1 MACTLG
7 CGGGGAGPVTPPPP
21 PPPPIL
27 VIVTPD
33 LSSVLLGGTVSFTST
48 VSNTTDTVVLWS
60 VNQLPGGSA
69 QVGTIT
75 ADGIYTAPADLPPGG
90 VVQVTATSHA
100 DKTKSG
106 SAQVS
111 ITSDIFVSVAPGLS
125 HLELGASQS
134 FTAAISSKGKPDMG
148 VQWSLAGP
156 ACPSACGTINASGI
170 FTAPGT
176 LPASPGVTVV
186 ATSVADPSK
195 QSSAAVSFTSSF
207 TLQIVAPSSLQTGV
221 TAAIVATLTPVP
233 GSNPN
238 STLSWAL
245 SGSGCAGSS
254 CGVLTVTTTQSG
266 GGTQVNDTAT
276 YTAPSSAP
284 QPDIVLIAVTPLA
297 DPTKQTEVSITIEPG
312 TGISLLPGTETLA
325 INHRFTLSVGGGGAS
340 GGTFLWSV
348 NGIAGG
354 SGAVGSLCVVGSN
367 PCQGVTN
374 STATQVDYVA
384 PGAIPAP
391 NPVTISAA
399 NAANPSINASSQV
412 TIINH
417 LLVSVSPPNVTL
429 PPLATQTFAAS
440 VLGTSNL
447 AVMWQLTGQAC
458 AVSGACGT
466 IDSTGLYTAPPVAP
480 TPDSFQVLATSQD
493 DPAQSGAASLTI
505 SSGANLIS
513 LHPASIYAGGTN
525 GFVLRADGSGF
536 VPTTSGAGST
546 LIIGGTARVSTCN
559 TANSCSA
566 PVNPGDV
573 AQAESLSVLVRN
585 PDSTQ
590 SNLRSLIVISPSTTE
605 SVITLSS
612 SEPASAGN
620 DIVVVE
626 PTTAGLDSSSADFD
640 ISVAA
645 LGLYLTASNT
655 CNLAGNPIPILRP
668 ASGVATADVCLFTQS
683 GFDTS
688 MSYSISGPG
697 DISVIAKQP
706 ASLGIIHL
714 TLQIPATAQPG
725 ARTLFIQ
732 NSNLDRTAAS
742 GALDIQ

>member
-7 CGGGGAGPVTPPPP
+7 CGGGGAGSVTPPPP

-27 VIVTPD
+27 VVVTPD

-48 VSNTTDTVVLWS
+48 VSNTTDTAVLWS

-75 ADGIYTAPADLPPGG
+75 ADGIYTAPAELPPGG

-100 DKTKSG
+100 DKSKSG

-111 ITSDIFVSVAPGLS
+111 ITSDILISVAPGSS
-125 HLELGASQS
+125 HLELGASLAFS
-134 FTAAISSKGKPDMG
+134 ATISSKGKPDMG

-156 ACPSACGTINASGI
+156 ACPAACGTINASGI
-170 FTAPGT
+170 FTAPRT

-186 ATSVADPSK
+186 ATSLADPSK

-207 TLQIVAPSSLQTGV
+207 TLQLTAPSSVQTGV
-221 TAAIVATLTPVP
+221 TTAIVATLTPVP

-245 SGSGCAGSS
+245 SGSGCTGSS
-254 CGVLTVTTTQSG
+254 CGILTVTTTQSG

-276 YTAPSSAP
+276 YTAPSAAP
-284 QPDIVLIAVTPLA
+284 QPDIVLITVTPLA
-297 DPTKQTEVSITIEPG
+297 DPSKQTEASIAIEPG
-312 TGISLLPGTETLA
+312 TGISLSPGTENLA

-340 GGTFLWSV
+340 NGPFLWSV

-354 SGAVGSLCVVGSN
+354 AAAVGTLCAVGSN

-374 STATQVDYVA
+374 SSALQVDYVA

-391 NPVTISAA
+391 NPVTVSAA
-399 NAANPSINASSQV
+399 NAADLSISASSQV

-417 LLVSVSPPNVTL
+417 LLVSVSPPSVTL
-429 PPLATQTFAAS
+429 PPLATQAFIAN
-440 VLGTSNL
+440 VLGTSNP
-447 AVMWQLTGQAC
+447 AVIWQLTGQAC
-458 AVSGACGT
+458 AVSGACGAV
-466 IDSTGLYTAPPVAP
+466 DSTGLYTAPSVAP
-480 TPDSFQVLATSQD
+480 NPDSIQVLATSQE
-493 DPAQSGAASLTI
+493 DPTQTGAASVII
-505 SSGANLIS
+505 SSGANLLS
-513 LHPASIYAGGTN
+513 LHPASVYAGGTN
-525 GFVLRADGSGF
+525 GFVLRVDGSGF
-536 VPTTSGAGST
+536 VPTTSGAGAT
-546 LIIGGTARVSTCN
+546 LVVGGTARVTTCN
-559 TANSCSA
+559 TANACSA
-566 PVNPGDV
+566 PVTPADV
-573 AQAESLSVLVRN
+573 AQGGSLSVLVRN
-585 PDSTQ
+585 PDATQ
-590 SNLRSLIVISPSTTE
+590 SNVLSLIVISPSATE

-612 SEPASAGN
+612 LDPASTGN

-626 PTTAGLDSSSADFD
+626 PTTAGLDSDSADFD

-688 MSYSISGPG
+688 MSYTVSGPG
-697 DISVIAKQP
+697 DIAIIAKQP

-732 NSNLDRTAAS
+732 NNNLDRTAAS